1 VKVTIN
7 GTNDPAILSAADV
20 VLTETNVPLK
30 TSGTLTISDVDSPE
44 TFVAQRMVAGTN
56 GIFNINSA
64 GAWTYVT
71 NSALDYLKAGQ
82 SVSDSFTVSSADGTI
97 TTVKV
102 TINGTNDP
110 AILSAAD
117 VVLKQTNT
125 PLSTGGKLS
134 IKDVDSPQT
143 FVAQSNVAGTN
154 GTFNIDSSGA
164 WTYIAN
170 SAFDDLKV
178 GQSVSDI
185 FTITSADGT
194 TTTVRVTING
204 TNDPAKR
211 K

>member
-7 GTNDPAILSAADV
+7 GTNDPAIL
-20 VLTETNVPLK
+20 
-30 TSGTLTISDVDSPE
+30 
-44 TFVAQRMVAGTN
+44 R
-56 GIFNINSA
+56 
-64 GAWTYVT
+64 
-71 NSALDYLKAGQ
+71 
-82 SVSDSFTVSSADGTI
+82 
-97 TTVKV
+97 
-102 TINGTNDP
+102 
-110 AILSAAD
+110 AAD

-125 PLSTGGKLS
+125 PLSTSGKLS